1 MWQKKELLKDDDIGM
16 NIVENTTVLVTG
28 ASGMI
33 GRHLVKGLLD
43 KGYSVIGLAR
53 RETELRAE
61 NKNYKPYVV
70 DLADRGALEKIFA
83 NNNITHTIHLAA
95 LAHTKDVIDL
105 SEAAYRQANVINAQ
119 NVFEV
124 AKDTNILFIST
135 VDVYGFTK
143 GVVAGETEVNPISIY
158 GKTKAEA
165 EEILRKQG
173 GKFNIYRF
181 SPVYTEEVKRD
192 IQKRYYLKYPDWA
205 YIIGKGSEYE
215 VLNIKKAVQEMVDWV
230 ATEPNSMI
238 RVIKDENRLETIK
251 VIEQERKE
259 GRAKHVLYFPRWM
272 VLAGYVVLKITG
284 KNKYTYLLNK
294 AVHPLRSE

>member
-1 MWQKKELLKDDDIGM
+1 MDI
-16 NIVENTTVLVTG
+16 ENTTVLVTG

-61 NKNYKPYVV
+61 IKNYKLYVV
-70 DLADRGALEKIFA
+70 DLANREALERIYA
-83 NNNITHTIHLAA
+83 ENEITHTIHLAA
-95 LAHTKDVIDL
+95 LAHTTGVEDL
-105 SEAAYRQANVINAQ
+105 SETAYRQANVINAQ
-119 NVFEV
+119 IVFEA
-124 AKDTNILFIST
+124 AKNANILFIST

-143 GVVAGETEVNPISIY
+143 GVVSGDTEVHPISIY

-165 EEILRKQG
+165 EEILNKQG
-173 GKFNIYRF
+173 GKFNIYRL

-215 VLNIKKAVQEMVDWV
+215 VLNIKKAVQVMVDWV
-230 ATEPNSMI
+230 AAEPDGMT
-238 RVIKDENRLETIK
+238 RVIKDEHRLETAK

-259 GRAKHVLYFPRWM
+259 GRAKHVLHFPRWM
-272 VLAGYVVLKITG
+272 VLAGYGVLMITG
-284 KNKYTYLLNK
+284 RNKYTYLLNK

>member
-1 MWQKKELLKDDDIGM
+1 MDI
-16 NIVENTTVLVTG
+16 ENTTILVTG

-33 GRHLVKGLLD
+33 GRHLVKSLL
-43 KGYSVIGLAR
+43 KNGYSVIGLAR

-61 NKNYKPYVV
+61 IKNYKTYVV
-70 DLADRGALEKIFA
+70 DLADREALEKIYA
-83 NNNITHTIHLAA
+83 DNNITHTIHLAA
-95 LAHTKDVIDL
+95 LAHTKGVIDL

-119 NVFEV
+119 NVFEA
-124 AKDTNILFIST
+124 AKNTNVLFIST

-143 GVVAGETEVNPISIY
+143 GVVAAETEVHPISIY

-165 EEILRKQG
+165 EEILKKQG
-173 GKFNIYRF
+173 GKFSIYRF

-192 IQKRYYLKYPDWA
+192 IQKRYYLKYPNWA

-215 VLNIKKAVQEMVDWV
+215 VLNIDKAISAMVDWV
-230 ATEPNSMI
+230 ATKPDGMI

-259 GRAKHVLYFPRWM
+259 GRAKHVLHFPRWM
-272 VLAGYVVLKITG
+272 VLAGYGVLMITG
-284 KNKYTYLLNK
+284 RNKYTYLLNK

>member
-1 MWQKKELLKDDDIGM
+1 MDI
-16 NIVENTTVLVTG
+16 ENTTVLVTG

-33 GRHLVKGLLD
+33 GRHLVKGLLE

-53 RETELRAE
+53 RKTELGE
-61 NKNYKPYVV
+61 EIKNYKQYVI
-70 DLADRGALEKIFA
+70 DLADREVLENIFA
-83 NNNITHTIHLAA
+83 DNNITHIIHLAA

-124 AKDTNILFIST
+124 TKDTNILFIST
-135 VDVYGFTK
+135 VDVFGFTK
-143 GVVAGETEVNPISIY
+143 GVVSGETEVHPISIY

-165 EEILRKQG
+165 EEILKKQG

-205 YIIGKGSEYE
+205 YIVGKGSEYE
-215 VLNIKKAVQEMVDWV
+215 VLNIKKAVQVMVNWV
-230 ATEPNSMI
+230 STEPDGMI
-238 RVIKDENRLETIK
+238 RVIKDEHRLETAK
-251 VIEQERKE
+251 VIEHERKE
-259 GRAKHVLYFPRWM
+259 GRAKHVLHFPRWM
-272 VLAGYVVLKITG
+272 VVCGYVVARITG
-284 KNKYTYLLNK
+284 KNKYTYLLSK
-294 AVHPLRSE
+294 AVYPLRSE

>member
-1 MWQKKELLKDDDIGM
+1 MDI
-16 NIVENTTVLVTG
+16 ENKTVLVTG

-33 GRHLVKGLLD
+33 GRHLIKGLLD
-43 KGYSVIGLAR
+43 EGYSVIGLVR

-61 NKNYKPYVV
+61 IKNYKQYVV
-70 DLADRGALEKIFA
+70 DLSNRGELENFFA

-95 LAHTKDVIDL
+95 LAHTKGVIDL
-105 SEAAYRQANVINAQ
+105 SKDAYRQANVINAQ

-143 GVVAGETEVNPISIY
+143 GVVSGETEVHPISIY

-165 EEILRKQG
+165 EEILKKQG

-215 VLNIKKAVQEMVDWV
+215 VLNIKKAVQAMVYWV
-230 ATEPNSMI
+230 ATEPDGMI
-238 RVIKDENRLETIK
+238 RVIKDEHRLDTANIIK
-251 VIEQERKE
+251 QERE
-259 GRAKHVLYFPRWM
+259 QGRAKYVLHFPRWM
-272 VLAGYVVLKITG
+272 VKAGFGVFMITG

>member
-1 MWQKKELLKDDDIGM
+1 MWQKKPLLKDDDIGM
-16 NIVENTTVLVTG
+16 DIENTTVLVTG

-43 KGYSVIGLAR
+43 KGYSVMGLAR

-61 NKNYKPYVV
+61 IKNYKQYVI

-83 NNNITHTIHLAA
+83 DNNITHTIHLAA
-95 LAHTKDVIDL
+95 LAHTKDVINL

-119 NVFEV
+119 NVFEA
-124 AKDTNILFIST
+124 AKNTNILFIST
-135 VDVYGFTK
+135 VDVYGFAK
-143 GVVAGETEVNPISIY
+143 GIVNGGTEVHPVSIY

-165 EEILRKQG
+165 EEILKKQG

-215 VLNIKKAVQEMVDWV
+215 VLNIKKAVHEMVDWV
-230 ATEPNSMI
+230 ASEPNGEI
-238 RVIKDENRLETIK
+238 RIIKDEHRLETIK

-259 GRAKHVLYFPRWM
+259 GRAKHVLRFPRWA
-272 VLAGYVVLKITG
+272 VVCGYVVARITG

>member
-1 MWQKKELLKDDDIGM
+1 LWQKKPLLKDDDIGM
-16 NIVENTTVLVTG
+16 DIENTTVLVTG

-61 NKNYKPYVV
+61 IKNYKPYVV
-70 DLADRGALEKIFA
+70 DLADRGALKKVFA
-83 NNNITHTIHLAA
+83 DNNITHTIHLAA
-95 LAHTKDVIDL
+95 LAHTKGVNDL

-124 AKDTNILFIST
+124 AEDTNILFIST
-135 VDVYGFTK
+135 VDVYGFAK
-143 GVVAGETEVNPISIY
+143 GIVNGGTEVHPVSIY

-165 EEILRKQG
+165 EEILKKQG

-181 SPVYTEEVKRD
+181 SPVYTEEIKRD

-215 VLNIKKAVQEMVDWV
+215 VLNIKKAVHEMVNWV
-230 ATEPNSMI
+230 ASEPNGEI
-238 RVIKDENRLETIK
+238 RIIKDEHRLETIK

-259 GRAKHVLYFPRWM
+259 GRAKHVLHFPRWM
-272 VLAGYVVLKITG
+272 VLAGYGVLMITG

>member
-1 MWQKKELLKDDDIGM
+1 MWQKKPLLKDDDIGM
-16 NIVENTTVLVTG
+16 DIENTTVLVTG

-61 NKNYKPYVV
+61 IKNYKPYVV

-83 NNNITHTIHLAA
+83 DNNITHTIHLAA

-143 GVVAGETEVNPISIY
+143 GVVSGDTEVHPISIY

-165 EEILRKQG
+165 EEILKKQG

-181 SPVYTEEVKRD
+181 SPVYTEQVKRD

-215 VLNIKKAVQEMVDWV
+215 VLNINKAVQAMVDWV
-230 ATEPNSMI
+230 DVEPDGKI
-238 RVIKDENRLETIK
+238 RIIKDEFRLETAKI
-251 VIEQERKE
+251 IEQERKE
-259 GRAKHVLYFPRWM
+259 GRAKHVLRFPRWM
-272 VLAGYVVLKITG
+272 ILVGYRVLMITG
-284 KNKYTYLLNK
+284 KNKHTYLLNK
-294 AVHPLRSE
+294 AVNPLRSE

>member
-1 MWQKKELLKDDDIGM
+1 MWQKKPLLKDDDIGM
-16 NIVENTTVLVTG
+16 DIENTTVLVTG

-61 NKNYKPYVV
+61 IKNYKLYVV
-70 DLADRGALEKIFA
+70 DLANREALERIYA
-83 NNNITHTIHLAA
+83 ENEITHTIHLAA
-95 LAHTKDVIDL
+95 LAHTTGVEDL
-105 SEAAYRQANVINAQ
+105 SETAYRQANVINAQ
-119 NVFEV
+119 IVFEA
-124 AKDTNILFIST
+124 AKNANILFIST

-143 GVVAGETEVNPISIY
+143 GVVSGDTEVHPISIY

-165 EEILRKQG
+165 EEILNKQG
-173 GKFNIYRF
+173 GKFNIYRL

-215 VLNIKKAVQEMVDWV
+215 VLNIKKAVQVMVDWV
-230 ATEPNSMI
+230 AAEPDGMT
-238 RVIKDENRLETIK
+238 RVIKDEHRLETAK

-259 GRAKHVLYFPRWM
+259 GRAKHVLHFPRWM
-272 VLAGYVVLKITG
+272 VLAGYGVLMITG
-284 KNKYTYLLNK
+284 RNKYTYLLNK

>member
-1 MWQKKELLKDDDIGM
+1 MMILVDI
-16 NIVENTTVLVTG
+16 ENTTVLVTG

-33 GRHLVKGLLD
+33 GRHLVKGLLE

-53 RETELRAE
+53 RKTELGE
-61 NKNYKPYVV
+61 EIKNYKQYVI
-70 DLADRGALEKIFA
+70 DLADREVLENIFA
-83 NNNITHTIHLAA
+83 DNNITHIIHLAA

-124 AKDTNILFIST
+124 TKDTNILFIST
-135 VDVYGFTK
+135 VDVFGFTK
-143 GVVAGETEVNPISIY
+143 GVVSGETEVHPISIY

-165 EEILRKQG
+165 EEILKKQG

-205 YIIGKGSEYE
+205 YIVGKGSEYE
-215 VLNIKKAVQEMVDWV
+215 VLNIKKAVQVMVNWV
-230 ATEPNSMI
+230 STEPDGMI
-238 RVIKDENRLETIK
+238 RVIKDEHRLETAK
-251 VIEQERKE
+251 VIEHERKE
-259 GRAKHVLYFPRWM
+259 GRAKHVLHFPRWM
-272 VLAGYVVLKITG
+272 VVCGYVVARITG
-284 KNKYTYLLNK
+284 KNKYTYLLSK
-294 AVHPLRSE
+294 AVYPLRSE

>member
-1 MWQKKELLKDDDIGM
+1 MWLKKPLLKDDDIGM
-16 NIVENTTVLVTG
+16 DRENTTVLVTG

-43 KGYSVIGLAR
+43 KGYNVIGLAR
-53 RETELRAE
+53 REAELRKE
-61 NKNYKPYVV
+61 VKNYKSYSV
-70 DLADRGALEKIFA
+70 DLSDRGALAQIFA

-95 LAHTKDVIDL
+95 LAHTKDGIDL

-119 NVFEV
+119 NVFEA
-124 AKDTNILFIST
+124 AKNTNILFIST

-143 GVVAGETEVNPISIY
+143 GVVAGETEVHPISIY

-165 EEILRKQG
+165 EEILKKQG
-173 GKFNIYRF
+173 RKFNIYRF

-215 VLNIKKAVQEMVDWV
+215 VLNVNKAVQAMVDWV
-230 ATEPNSMI
+230 ATEPDGMI
-238 RVIKDENRLETIK
+238 RVIKDEHRLETAK

-259 GRAKHVLYFPRWM
+259 GRAKHVLHFPRWM
-272 VLAGYVVLKITG
+272 VLAGYGVLKITG

-294 AVHPLRSE
+294 AVSPLRSE